1 MTNFTITQK
10 INARGDEQF
19 DIFNQDGQLVAF
31 TFDEAHAQEVVDEM
45 IRFPRWTEN
54 ANCRF
59 D

>member
-31 TFDEAHAQEVVDEM
+31 TFDEAHAQEVVNEM
-45 IRFPRWTEN
+45 IRFPRWTEK

>member
-19 DIFNQDGQLVAF
+19 DIFNQDGQLVGFA
-31 TFDEAHAQEVVDEM
+31 FDEAYAHKIIDEM
-45 IRFPRWTEN
+45 IRFPRYAET